1 MGWYIGKATE
11 WSRWEGLI
19 VERLRRD
26 VTRSAYTPRATAKRV
41 IDRSR
46 RLFDLADGLAKRKY
60 HAARAPC

>member
-1 MGWYIGKATE
+1 MGGAHCGALATRRYAFALE
-11 WSRWEGLI
+11 
-19 VERLRRD
+19 VERIIR
-26 VTRSAYTPRATAKRV
+26 TRATAKRV